1 MKKSI
6 LVGYIFVAIICGITI
21 GIIVHVYND
30 NKLEQATLK
39 EVEIAE
45 NYKNSEKK
53 NKNIIQAGT
62 SKEKSSPNTSI
73 TFETYYNR
81 CGHTEIKKEQI
92 KSEDVNKEK
101 EYFIKKYAEW
111 NIKSFSTDEIKLYR
125 EVNYMCSKHY
135 IIKEKDGYIAIYTVD
150 SNDNETLK
158 EITDVSVK
166 YLPQED
172 IELLKKGIRANGDS
186 ELSQKLGDYE

>member
-92 KSEDVNKEK
+92 NSEDVNKEK
-101 EYFIKKYAEW
+101 EYFINKYAEW

-125 EVNYMCSKHY
+125 EINDMCSKHY

-158 EITDVSVK
+158 EMTDVSVK